1 MVGFYVA
8 CFGVFFYFIFKF
20 RAKDGVKAQYITGE
34 TKEQKKFVSVPHALV
49 LICDVFV
56 IALAVQVWYQVKQ
69 KIPDEPNTVEI
80 RVMAQQWAWTFT
92 TPARTA
98 NSIRPTTSRRQT
110 NCTFRTTK
118 CTSTTSN
125 RET

>member
-1 MVGFYVA
+1 MVGFWTVA

-56 IALAVQVWYQVKQ
+56 IAPLCRFG
-69 KIPDEPNTVEI
+69 I
-80 RVMAQQWAWTFT
+80 R
-92 TPARTA
+92 
-98 NSIRPTTSRRQT
+98 SSRRFLT
-110 NCTFRTTK
+110 NRTLLK
-118 CTSTTSN
+118 SA
-125 RET
+125 